1 MVDLICD
8 KLKEIKQLENNIN
21 LDDLEYT
28 GKKLKKLRF

>member
-21 LDDLEYT
+21 LDDLEYA

>member
-28 GKKLKKLRF
+28 GKKLKKLRL